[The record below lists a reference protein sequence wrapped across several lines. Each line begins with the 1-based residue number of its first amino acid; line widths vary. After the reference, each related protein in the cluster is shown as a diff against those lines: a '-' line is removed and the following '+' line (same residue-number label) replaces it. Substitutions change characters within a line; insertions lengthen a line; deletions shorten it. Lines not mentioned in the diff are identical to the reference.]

1 MPAKRRAPRAVDA
14 SSLTA
19 LYILSLSGTRGN
31 TRAALPESQP
41 NHGGP
46 SPLVR
51 NQGAVENPPGRRS
64 LAKLAICDDLRVET
78 RGVLYWR
85 QKRGPFE
92 AKKEPSPNDVGLAWV
107 VEADGSERY
116 INNGEPIRRAE
127 AVRLATAGEY
137 TLDADP

>member
-1 MPAKRRAPRAVDA
+1 MFPRPRSAAEDPVPLLGPFRNDPTRSDAHGKPSERLEVGSDGRTRTATPGAIEDPAG
-14 SSLTA
+14 L
-19 LYILSLSGTRGN
+19 
-31 TRAALPESQP
+31 
-41 NHGGP
+41 
-46 SPLVR
+46 
-51 NQGAVENPPGRRS
+51 RS
-64 LAKLAICDDLRVET
+64 LAKLAICDHLRVEA

-85 QKRGPFE
+85 RKRGPFE

-137 TLDADP
+137 TLDAEQ